1 MRNNILRSAVAF
13 AVAAFLA
20 VGPVA
25 AELPFTGYTA
35 KGPIAG
41 TSTTADDNVALYV
54 QYVGTATTKPT
65 IQVDASTGD
74 IQFEVA
80 GAVDTTVSCPE
91 ADDDG
96 VIDVSDASCN
106 TMIEVVNAIN
116 QGNSNWRAVLVSA
129 LGTDATTDAF
139 ATLAETDTNVRIGAP
154 IYYDTNYAGSS
165 PEVTVLV
172 APVYPPA
179 DGSFFFNGPGG
190 GLNVNP
196 FRGGVSFLSAVSEKK
211 TSGGTIAATVVYGV
225 FREYRGSAST
235 GFDLYEVIRTVW
247 SQTGGATATQ
257 ATLDFS
263 NFPLISA
270 PGEAFIA
277 RIGSSTTISVQN
289 LNAVGVFAQK
299 Q

>member
-1 MRNNILRSAVAF
+1 MDMRKF
-13 AVAAFLA
+13 AALLTAALLA
-20 VGPVA
+20 VTPA
-25 AELPFTGYTA
+25 FAELPFTGYTA
-35 KGPIAG
+35 RGPIAG

-54 QYVGTATTKPT
+54 QYVGSASTKPT
-65 IQVDASTGD
+65 IQVSSDGD

-80 GAVDTTVSCPE
+80 GAVDTTVACPE
-91 ADDDG
+91 GDDDG
-96 VIDVSDASCN
+96 VIDVSDSACN

-116 QGNSNWRAVLVSA
+116 QGGSNWRAVLVAA
-129 LGTDATTDAF
+129 LGTDVSTDAF
-139 ATLAETDTNVRIGAP
+139 ATLSETDTNVRIGAP
-154 IYYDTNYAGSS
+154 IYYDTNYAGST

-172 APVYPPA
+172 APVFNPA
-179 DGSFFFNGPGG
+179 DGSFFFQGPGG
-190 GLNVNP
+190 GLNKNP
-196 FRGGVSFLSAVSEKK
+196 FARGVSFLSGVSEKK

-225 FREYRGSAST
+225 FREYRGSPAS

-263 NFPLISA
+263 NFPLVSA
-270 PGEAFIA
+270 EGEAFIA
-277 RIGSSTTISVQN
+277 RIGSSTTISAQN